1 MGFCTRCGRPADP
14 GTQFCTGCGARIS
27 PPPPPPTP
35 PDHKPA
41 PPPAAP
47 PRPPRNAPPRRGVP
61 RWAII
66 TGVPVVLA
74 ICGAVIALIVIRSSP
89 ASHVASGAD
98 TSAASS
104 PSAPAPQ
111 LTTQTTTQPL
121 TTGSPA
127 EQVAAHDLSRMLE
140 QSASAHSA
148 IVAAYNDVG
157 ACGSHLTGDAQ
168 TFQQAAT
175 SRENL
180 LSQLQA
186 LPDSSA
192 LPAQLIQDL
201 SGAWQSSYQVDQDY
215 AGWANDESSNGCTN
229 GTSDSHY
236 QAATNP
242 NNQATTDKTAFVSL
256 WNPIASQYG
265 LTTYQQ
271 DGL

>member
-27 PPPPPPTP
+27 PPAPPAPP

-127 EQVAAHDLSRMLE
+127 EQVAAQDLSRMLA
-140 QSASAHSA
+140 QSASDHSA

-168 TFQQAAT
+168 TFQQAAGHRRSGT
-175 SRENL
+175 S
-180 LSQLQA
+180 
-186 LPDSSA
+186 PSSPRAAIPPGRPAAAPPGAETCRPSPGPA
-192 LPAQLIQDL
+192 LPAERRPSARRRAAAPG
-201 SGAWQSSYQVDQDY
+201 SGSRQSV
-215 AGWANDESSNGCTN
+215 
-229 GTSDSHY
+229 
-236 QAATNP
+236 
-242 NNQATTDKTAFVSL
+242 V
-256 WNPIASQYG
+256 
-265 LTTYQQ
+265 
-271 DGL
+271 